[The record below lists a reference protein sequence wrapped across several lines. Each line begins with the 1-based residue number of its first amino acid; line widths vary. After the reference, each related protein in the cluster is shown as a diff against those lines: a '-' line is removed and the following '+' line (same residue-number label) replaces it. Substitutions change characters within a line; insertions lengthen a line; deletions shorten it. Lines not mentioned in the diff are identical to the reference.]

1 MVRLGY
7 DQKTPM
13 YSKDRRRVNLVSRTT
28 KENEQNPVTGSSNFA
43 TADAL
48 FQDLTRELKAYLPA
62 PDIDTLTKAY
72 RFGAEKHGPQLRV
85 SGEPYITHPLNVAL
99 ILTKLKVDQ
108 ASITAAILH
117 DVVEDTE
124 TPLSEIE
131 QQFGKPVADL
141 VDGMTKIGKIQ
152 FRSNQERLAENFR
165 KMVFAMAKDVRVIL
179 IKLADR
185 LHNMRTIEVLPPAKR
200 RRIAQETLDIYA
212 PLASRLGI
220 YGIKSELEDLC
231 LRHMKTDVYQD
242 LKSKVS
248 AKKAERLA
256 YIEHFKV
263 ELESELKKYGF
274 KNVIVYGR
282 PKHFFSIYKKMIER
296 HLAFEDIHD
305 LFAFRIIVDSVK
317 DCYEALGVVHAIWKP
332 MPGRF
337 KDYIAMPKANMYQ
350 SLHTTVIRQN
360 GEPAEIQIRT
370 HEMHETC
377 EFGIAAHWSY
387 KEKGSGSNV
396 PPESKS
402 SPDLKKFAWLRQI
415 MEWQTEL
422 KDPDEFLEAVKVDLF
437 DDEIF
442 IFTPKGD
449 VIRLPD
455 GATPLDFAFN
465 VHSAI
470 GLTTVG
476 AKVNGRIVPIKR
488 KLKSGDIVEILTS
501 PNQKPSKDWLNYVT
515 SSRAKNKI
523 RSYLRSQQRDKSR
536 KMGRSML
543 EQACEDRHLDLDK
556 LLKQGLGES
565 LARAA
570 KESGMDDLYAA
581 IGYGKLE
588 AKGVLAKAVPEKEE
602 GSASGEKSTKGE
614 TIAELAATGPS
625 LPAQSVPVTGKS
637 KASHGILVS
646 GIDNVLVNFGRCCN
660 PLPGEDIQGFITRGR
675 GVTVHRINC
684 SRALDLDPQ
693 RRVTVEWTGIP
704 GSEGHPGPATHQAFI
719 RVITRDRPGVLADVT
734 LAIAACGANIQ
745 RANIQVS
752 SDLMGVLDFELTLQG
767 LPQLQAIIRKVE
779 TLPEVV
785 SVERRSSGRQ
795 NQNGRVM

>member
-1 MVRLGY
+1 LDPV
-7 DQKTPM
+7 KPT
-13 YSKDRRRVNLVSRTT
+13 
-28 KENEQNPVTGSSNFA
+28 NPDLLFDDLRA
-43 TADAL
+43 TVA
-48 FQDLTRELKAYLPA
+48 AYLPHQDLS
-62 PDIDTLTKAY
+62 PLEKAY
-72 RFGAEKHGPQLRV
+72 QFGADRHGPQLRV

-99 ILTKLKVDQ
+99 ILTRFKADL
-108 ASITAAILH
+108 ASLTAAILH

-124 TPLSEIE
+124 TPLTEVE
-131 QQFGKPVADL
+131 QMFGKQVSDL
-141 VDGMTKIGKIQ
+141 VDGMTKIGKIE
-152 FRSNQERLAENFR
+152 FRSSQERLAENFR
-165 KMVFAMAKDVRVIL
+165 KMLFAMAKDVRVIL

-185 LHNMRTIEVLPPAKR
+185 LHNMRTIEALPPAKK

-231 LRHMKTDVYQD
+231 LRHIKPDVYKE
-242 LKSKVS
+242 LKGKIA
-248 AKKAERLA
+248 AKKAERIA
-256 YIEHFKV
+256 YIDEVK
-263 ELESELKKYGF
+263 EKLESELKKYGF
-274 KNVIVYGR
+274 QNAIVYGR
-282 PKHFFSIYKKMIER
+282 PKHFFSIYKKMVER

-305 LFAFRIIVDSVK
+305 LFAFRIIVESVK
-317 DCYEALGVVHAIWKP
+317 DCYEALGVVHAMWKP

-350 SLHTTVIRQN
+350 SLHTTVIRPN

-387 KEKGSGSNV
+387 KEKGGAVTDTKAQGN
-396 PPESKS
+396 
-402 SPDLKKFAWLRQI
+402 PDLKKFAWVRQI

-422 KDPDEFLEAVKVDLF
+422 KDPEEFLEAVKVDLF

-449 VIRLPD
+449 VIRLPH

-476 AKVNGRIVPIKR
+476 AKVNGRIVPIKK
-488 KLKSGDIVEILTS
+488 KLKSGDIVEIMTS
-501 PNQKPSKDWLNYVT
+501 PSQKPSKDWLNYVT

-523 RSYLRSQQRDKSR
+523 RSYLRSQQREKSR
-536 KMGRSML
+536 KMGRSLM
-543 EQACEDRHLDLDK
+543 EQACETRGLDLEK
-556 LLKQGLGES
+556 LLKQGLGEN

-570 KESGMDDLYAA
+570 KESSFDDMLAS

-588 AKGVLAKAVPEKEE
+588 AREVLSRVMPDKE
-602 GSASGEKSTKGE
+602 SKGE
-614 TIAELAATGPS
+614 TGSDSGATVSTPSVPGSIRVEAREAAQTGSAAGASTKTGP
-625 LPAQSVPVTGKS
+625 
-637 KASHGILVS
+637 SHGILVS

-660 PLPGEDIQGFITRGR
+660 PLPGEEIQGFITRGR
-675 GVTVHRINC
+675 GVTVHRATC

-693 RRVTVEWTGIP
+693 RRVVVQWAGSGI
-704 GSEGHPGPATHQAFI
+704 GEAQTTASHYAFI

-734 LAIAACGANIQ
+734 MAISSCGANIQ

-752 SDLMGVLDFELTLQG
+752 ADLLGVLDFELTLNG
-767 LPQLQAIIRKVE
+767 LAQLQAIIRKVE
-779 TLPEVV
+779 SLPDIV
-785 SVERRSSGRQ
+785 SVERRSSGRP
-795 NQNGRVM
+795 QNGRVI

>member
-1 MVRLGY
+1 MDETNQTSTAELLFEELHGTLKGY
-7 DQKTPM
+7 LP
-13 YSKDRRRVNLVSRTT
+13 
-28 KENEQNPVTGSSNFA
+28 G
-43 TADAL
+43 
-48 FQDLTRELKAYLPA
+48 QDLTALEKAY
-62 PDIDTLTKAY
+62 K
-72 RFGAEKHGPQLRV
+72 FGAERHGPQLRAT
-85 SGEPYITHPLNVAL
+85 GEPYITHPLNVAL
-99 ILTKLKVDQ
+99 ILTKFKADLP
-108 ASITAAILH
+108 SIVAAILH

-124 TPLSEIE
+124 TPLAEVE
-131 QQFGKPVADL
+131 QLFGKQVADL
-141 VDGMTKIGKIQ
+141 VDGMTKIGKIE
-152 FRSNQERLAENFR
+152 FRSSQERMAENFR

-200 RRIAQETLDIYA
+200 KRIAQETIDIYA

-231 LRHMKTDVYQD
+231 LRQMKTDVYKD
-242 LKSKVS
+242 LKSKVA

-256 YIEHFKV
+256 HIEEVKQK
-263 ELESELKKYGF
+263 LESELKKYGF
-274 KNVIVYGR
+274 QNVIVYGR
-282 PKHFFSIYKKMIER
+282 PKHFFSIYKKMVER
-296 HLAFEDIHD
+296 HLAFEEVND

-317 DCYEALGVVHAIWKP
+317 DCYEALGVVHAMWKP

-350 SLHTTVIRQN
+350 SLHTTVIRPN

-377 EFGIAAHWSY
+377 EYGIAAHWSY
-387 KEKGSGSNV
+387 KEKGSGSNAAV
-396 PPESKS
+396 DPR
-402 SPDLKKFAWLRQI
+402 SPNTDLKKFAWLRQI

-422 KDPDEFLEAVKVDLF
+422 KDPEEFLEAVKVDLF

-449 VIRLPD
+449 VIRLPH

-476 AKVNGRIVPIKR
+476 AKVNGKIVPIKK

-501 PNQKPSKDWLNYVT
+501 PNQKPNKDWLNYVT

-523 RSYLRSQQRDKSR
+523 RSYLRSQQREKSR
-536 KMGRSML
+536 KMGRSLM
-543 EQACEDRHLDLDK
+543 EQACEARGLDLEK
-556 LLKQGLGES
+556 LLKQGHGEA
-565 LARAA
+565 LARAG
-570 KESGMDDLYAA
+570 KESGVDDMLAS
-581 IGYGKLE
+581 IGYGKLDARE
-588 AKGVLAKAVPEKEE
+588 VLARVLPEKDVRSD
-602 GSASGEKSTKGE
+602 GAASAKATDGTAGTNAASRGDGTADASGT
-614 TIAELAATGPS
+614 ATTTSQQLSHVKAGP
-625 LPAQSVPVTGKS
+625 
-637 KASHGILVS
+637 SHGILVS

-660 PLPGEDIQGFITRGR
+660 PLPGEEIQGFITRGR
-675 GVTVHRINC
+675 GVTVHRVSC

-693 RRVTVEWTGIP
+693 RRVSVQWAGGTP
-704 GSEGHPGPATHQAFI
+704 GDSTAQGSHHAFI

-734 LAIAACGANIQ
+734 MAIASCGANIQ

-752 SDLMGVLDFELTLQG
+752 SDLMGHLDFELTLNS
-767 LPQLQAIIRKVE
+767 LSQLQAIIRKVE
-779 TLPEVV
+779 SLPDIV
-785 SVERRSSGRQ
+785 SVDRRNPGRQQSGR
-795 NQNGRVM
+795 MM

>member
-1 MVRLGY
+1 M
-7 DQKTPM
+7 K
-13 YSKDRRRVNLVSRTT
+13 
-28 KENEQNPVTGSSNFA
+28 SSAKNNDNIKASDPSTFA

-48 FQDLTRELKAYLPA
+48 FRELTTAVHEYLPNQDISTLQKAYE
-62 PDIDTLTKAY
+62 
-72 RFGAEKHGPQLRV
+72 FGAEKHGPQLRV

-99 ILTKLKVDQ
+99 ILTKLKVDL

-124 TPLSEIE
+124 TPLTEIE
-131 QQFGKPVADL
+131 KIFGKPVADL

-185 LHNMRTIEVLPPAKR
+185 LHNMRTIEVLPPPKR

-231 LRHMKTDVYQD
+231 LRQMKSDVYQD

-248 AKKAERLA
+248 AKKAERIA
-256 YIEHFKV
+256 YIDQFKQ

-282 PKHFFSIYKKMIER
+282 PKHFFSIYKKMVER

-387 KEKGSGSNV
+387 KEKGSGSNA
-396 PPESKS
+396 PADTKS
-402 SPDLKKFAWLRQI
+402 NPDLKKFAWLRQI

-449 VIRLPD
+449 VIRLPE

-501 PNQKPSKDWLNYVT
+501 PNQKPSKDWLNFVT

-536 KMGRSML
+536 KIGRNML
-543 EQACEDRHLDLDK
+543 EQACEERRFDLDK
-556 LLKQGLGES
+556 LLKQGYGET
-565 LARAA
+565 LAKAA
-570 KESGMDDLYAA
+570 KESGIDDLYAA

-588 AKGVLAKAVPEKEE
+588 AKDILAKVLPEKEHKADPNE
-602 GSASGEKSTKGE
+602 SATKGE
-614 TIAELAATGPS
+614 TIAEAATANKALPTQVAPS
-625 LPAQSVPVTGKS
+625 PV
-637 KASHGILVS
+637 KAKGSHGILVS

-675 GVTVHRINC
+675 GVTVHRTNC

-704 GSEGHPGPATHQAFI
+704 GAEGQPGPMTHQAFI

-752 SDLMGVLDFELTLQG
+752 GDLMGVLDFELNLQG

-779 TLPEVV
+779 SLPEVV
-785 SVERRSSGRQ
+785 SVERRSSSKQGG
-795 NQNGRVM
+795 NGRMM

>member
-1 MVRLGY
+1 LDPVSP
-7 DQKTPM
+7 KTPD
-13 YSKDRRRVNLVSRTT
+13 SLFNELRTT
-28 KENEQNPVTGSSNFA
+28 VA
-43 TADAL
+43 
-48 FQDLTRELKAYLPA
+48 AYLPNQDLS
-62 PDIDTLTKAY
+62 PLEKAY
-72 RFGAEKHGPQLRV
+72 HFGADRHGPQLRV

-99 ILTKLKVDQ
+99 ILTRFKADL
-108 ASITAAILH
+108 ASLTAAILH

-124 TPLSEIE
+124 TPLTEVE
-131 QQFGKPVADL
+131 QLFGKQVSDL
-141 VDGMTKIGKIQ
+141 VDGMTKIGKIE
-152 FRSNQERLAENFR
+152 FRSSQERLAENFR
-165 KMVFAMAKDVRVIL
+165 KMLFAMAKDVRVIL

-231 LRHMKTDVYQD
+231 LRHMKPDVY
-242 LKSKVS
+242 KEMKGKIA
-248 AKKAERLA
+248 AKKAERMA
-256 YIEHFKV
+256 YIDEVKDK
-263 ELESELKKYGF
+263 LESELKRYGF
-274 KNVIVYGR
+274 QNAIVYGR
-282 PKHFFSIYKKMIER
+282 PKHFFSIYKKMVER

-317 DCYEALGVVHAIWKP
+317 DCYEALGVVHAMWKP

-337 KDYIAMPKANMYQ
+337 KDYIAMPKANLYQ
-350 SLHTTVIRQN
+350 SLHTTVIRPN

-377 EFGIAAHWSY
+377 EYGIAAHWSY
-387 KEKGSGSNV
+387 KEKGTGAPADMKTQNN
-396 PPESKS
+396 
-402 SPDLKKFAWLRQI
+402 PDLKKFAWLRQI

-422 KDPDEFLEAVKVDLF
+422 KDPEEFLEAVKVDLF

-449 VIRLPD
+449 VIRLPH

-476 AKVNGRIVPIKR
+476 AKVNGRIVPIKK

-536 KMGRSML
+536 KMGRSL
-543 EQACEDRHLDLDK
+543 IEQACEARGLDVEK
-556 LLKQGLGES
+556 LLKQGLGET
-565 LARAA
+565 LARAS
-570 KESGMDDLYAA
+570 KESNFDDLLAS
-581 IGYGKLE
+581 IGYGKLD
-588 AKGVLAKAVPEKEE
+588 AKEVLARVIPEKDE
-602 GSASGEKSTKGE
+602 KGE
-614 TIAELAATGPS
+614 LLPEAGATDSTATVPGSIRSEAAQIGTAASPAGKAGP
-625 LPAQSVPVTGKS
+625 
-637 KASHGILVS
+637 SHGILVS

-660 PLPGEDIQGFITRGR
+660 PLPGEEIQGFITRGR
-675 GVTVHRINC
+675 GVTVHRATC

-693 RRVTVEWTGIP
+693 RRVVVQWAGTGS
-704 GSEGHPGPATHQAFI
+704 SETQSTASHYAFI

-734 LAIAACGANIQ
+734 MAIASCGANIQ

-752 SDLMGVLDFELTLQG
+752 ADLLGVLDFELTLNG
-767 LPQLQAIIRKVE
+767 LPQLRAIIRKVE
-779 TLPEVV
+779 SLPDIV
-785 SVERRSSGRQ
+785 SVERRSSGRP
-795 NQNGRVM
+795 QNGRVI